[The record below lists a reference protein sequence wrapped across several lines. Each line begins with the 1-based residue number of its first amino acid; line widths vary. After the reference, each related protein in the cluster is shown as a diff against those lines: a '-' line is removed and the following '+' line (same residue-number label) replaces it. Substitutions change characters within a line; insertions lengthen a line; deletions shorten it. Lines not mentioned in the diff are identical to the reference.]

1 MGDLTI
7 SERDYNRLK
16 EGEARARV
24 DAKLAREGAERAGVK
39 ALKEGRKGEGLK
51 LIGGANAPALQA
63 IFGGAALYYL
73 ATGDWFANVQTF
85 KDHWYLKPLLVIGI
99 GYWLWRR
106 QSTWAMALLSAGAAL
121 FVQAWKQEQDR
132 KKKAEDAKKA
142 GGTNTSGVDDAGRWD
157 WSDDT
162 YGRGRWVETPSGGR
176 AYMTE
181 GSGARAA
188 ERVAERVF
196 EHARAA

>member
-1 MGDLTI
+1 MGDITI
-7 SERDYNRLK
+7 KERDYNRLK
-16 EGEARARV
+16 EAEAKARA
-24 DAKLAREGAERAGVK
+24 DAKHAREEAERAGVT
-39 ALKEGRKGEGLK
+39 AWKEGRKGESLK
-51 LIGGANAPALQA
+51 LMGGANAPALQA

-73 ATGDWFANVQTF
+73 ATGDWFANVQSF
-85 KDHWYLKPLLVIGI
+85 KDHWYLKPLLVIGV

-106 QSTWAMALLSAGAAL
+106 QNSWAMALLSAGAAL
-121 FVQAWKQEQDR
+121 FVQAWKQEQAR
-132 KKKAEDAKKA
+132 KKKEEEAKKQ
-142 GGTNTSGVDDAGRWD
+142 GGTTTSGFDDAGRFD
-157 WSDDT
+157 WSEDT

-188 ERVAERVF
+188 ERIAERVF